1 MDLSYEGLL
10 ALFQS
15 VADSQ
20 YLVLIAIVLGTFI
33 LEDAATVAAAL
44 LASQGVIPHASAL
57 IALYC
62 GIMIGDLGLYGL
74 GALAA
79 RWPRARRFVSEHRIM
94 RGKAFLEGS
103 LFVTLFGA
111 RCVPGMRLPTYT
123 ASGFLGI
130 PFPRFAMYAAVL
142 AAGWATALYSIIAIL
157 GETVLDELGPW
168 RWGVAALV
176 IAAAIVLPRITQ
188 RIARRYA
195 SGGNTP
201 DATGMVEDAIPVAD
215 RTKTSIVTPAKS
227 GTHDPS

>member
-10 ALFQS
+10 ALLESFG
-15 VADSQ
+15 DSQ
-20 YLVLIAIVLGTFI
+20 LLVLGVILLGTFI

-44 LASQGVIPHASAL
+44 LASEGVIPHSGAL
-57 IALYC
+57 VALYL
-62 GIMIGDLGLYGL
+62 GILIGDMGLYGL

-130 PFPRFAMYAAVL
+130 PFPRFALYAAIL

-157 GETVLDELGPW
+157 GETVLSELGPW
-168 RWGVAALV
+168 RWAVAALV
-176 IAAAIVLPRITQ
+176 IAGAIALPRLTEK
-188 RIARRYA
+188 IARRMGA
-195 SGGNTP
+195 SSAPP
-201 DATGMVEDAIPVAD
+201 D
-215 RTKTSIVTPAKS
+215 SQ
-227 GTHDPS
+227 